1 MNQQLNLMWAAQQN
15 RDMQSVFD
23 LMQQSVNNGAGLAQ
37 SFGRNT
43 PSPAFQCAINDGGPD
58 NERAEAPSPP

>member
-23 LMQQSVNNGAGLAQ
+23 LMQQSVNQGAGLA
-37 SFGRNT
+37 
-43 PSPAFQCAINDGGPD
+43 
-58 NERAEAPSPP
+58 

>member
-23 LMQQSVNNGAGLAQ
+23 LMQQSVNNGAWAG
-37 SFGRNT
+37 
-43 PSPAFQCAINDGGPD
+43 AIL
-58 NERAEAPSPP
+58 RAALSG